1 MVLSLSG
8 CLAFAIGDNATAT
21 ATASPAEI
29 EAVFSPED
37 PPYTGHEIGLIVG
50 MVMGAIA
57 FFCVS
62 LCNCVIAEKR
72 SYEGN
77 AVVSDLFKCIM
88 VFAPLGVP
96 CAVFFQASRDMT
108 DPNSASGLLGNHTQA
123 LESYLADG
131 Y

>member
-50 MVMGAIA
+50 MVMGAIVPA
-57 FFCVS
+57 FFVLRAICYV
-62 LCNCVIAEKR
+62 LTR
-72 SYEGN
+72 YEGD
-77 AVVSDLFKCIM
+77 AVIELFQTVL